1 MLLGNEQT
9 KECSSSSSVFSYLQ
23 CHPFLTAHALSNLP
37 QHQLWS
43 SRLPLLG
50 SLLHVP
56 HVPGLLTNAAQWFIQ
71 RYGKMVTPHPPYQK
85 KNLRLIWVLF
95 RYYRL
100 GFTLARILR
109 SYSTTMRM
117 QEICSTKTLSQ
128 ASETFIN
135 PQSLNDQFQDVLT
148 VLFTDSGCLETN

>member
-9 KECSSSSSVFSYLQ
+9 KECSSGSSVFSYLQ
-23 CHPFLTAHALSNLP
+23 CHPFLTAHASSHLP

-71 RYGKMVTPHPPYQK
+71 RYGKMVTPPPSLEK
-85 KNLRLIWVLF
+85 MKINLSVISLLQVGLYLGPYPAIVL
-95 RYYRL
+95 YDYED
-100 GFTLARILR
+100 ARDLFNQDVVSGIRNL
-109 SYSTTMRM
+109 
-117 QEICSTKTLSQ
+117 
-128 ASETFIN
+128 FN

-148 VLFTDSGCLETN
+148 VLCTDSGCLETN